1 MDGAFLRFSR
11 DGQQHTVALPTG
23 PFALGRADGN
33 DLSFPQDHAISS
45 RHAVIEQQANDWLIR
60 DLNSTNGTYV
70 NGNEISGEQVLGS
83 GDSIQLGQTQ
93 LAFHVAAAGQDA
105 VATAPPGRYLDV
117 TEEWEGA
124 AAPGPAQPTR
134 QPQAQAARQPLPQAW
149 PGPGQPSLDSYA
161 RPAAERDVRIPA
173 PKVSPPPPQQ
183 AERGHG
189 QVRGTARSV
198 LVRKDQ
204 NDRDVLSFRIERYDS
219 VGNRLPPV
227 GAEFAGYQAGQL
239 GDGDEVEASGRWS
252 HGTLRAT
259 KVTNLS
265 TGAQVRGMS
274 GFSKVVLAIF
284 FALICAFILGIAL
297 SVVFAG

>member
-11 DGQQHTVALPTG
+11 DGQLQTVVLRSG
-23 PFALGRADGN
+23 PFTLGRAGDN
-33 DLSFPQDHAISS
+33 DLSFPQDHAISG

-60 DLNSTNGTYV
+60 DLDSTNGTSV
-70 NGNEISGEQVLGS
+70 NGNEISGQQVLGP

-93 LAFHVAAAGQDA
+93 LAFHVTAAGQDT
-105 VATAPPGRYLDV
+105 VATAPPGGYLDV

-124 AAPGPAQPTR
+124 ASPRGPAQSAR
-134 QPQAQAARQPLPQAW
+134 QPQAQATWQPQAR
-149 PGPGQPSLDSYA
+149 PGPGQASPDGYA
-161 RPAAERDVRIPA
+161 RPAAVRGVRA
-173 PKVSPPPPQQ
+173 PPPSEQP
-183 AERGHG
+183 ARGHG

-227 GAEFAGYQAGQL
+227 GVELAGYQGGQL
-239 GDGDEVEASGRWS
+239 GDGDEVEVSGRWS
-252 HGTLRAT
+252 HGTLRAA

-274 GFSKVVLAIF
+274 GCTKVALVIV
-284 FALICAFILGIAL
+284 FALICAFILAIAL